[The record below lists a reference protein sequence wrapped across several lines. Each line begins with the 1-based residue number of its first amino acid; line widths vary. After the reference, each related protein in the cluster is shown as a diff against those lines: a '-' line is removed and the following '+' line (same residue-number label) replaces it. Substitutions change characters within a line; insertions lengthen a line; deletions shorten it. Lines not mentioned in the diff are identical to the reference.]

1 MARTNIPQSARPE
14 EPGLELERRYRAPLT
29 AFFLRRVRNRAE
41 AEDLTQEVFLRI
53 VRSGG
58 DAERATSPAFIFT
71 VAANLL
77 RDRSR
82 RMQTSGGPLLSLESE
97 ERGNEA
103 AAKLH
108 EEISPERVL
117 LGKEALQRVHKA
129 LGKLSP
135 QTRDIFLLFKLEQM
149 KQKQIAEIYG
159 ISVSA
164 VEKHIVA
171 ALTHVTKELRR

>member
-1 MARTNIPQSARPE
+1 MTVPQPAGAADVAP
-14 EPGLELERRYRAPLT
+14 ELERLYRGPLL
-29 AFFLRRVRNRAE
+29 AFFLRRVGNRAE

-53 VRSGG
+53 LRGEGG
-58 DAERATSPAFIFT
+58 AHRAGPAFIFT
-71 VAANLL
+71 VATNLL
-77 RDRSR
+77 RDRAR
-82 RMQTSGGPLLSLESE
+82 RLQTTGGPLVAFDLH
-97 ERGNEA
+97 GGTGA
-103 AAKLH
+103 ANAGPH

-149 KQKQIAEIYG
+149 KQRQIAEIYG

-171 ALTHVTKELRR
+171 ALTHVTKELRG

>member
-1 MARTNIPQSARPE
+1 MTIPQPETPQSA
-14 EPGLELERRYRAPLT
+14 LELEHLYRAPLM
-29 AFFLRRVRNRAE
+29 AFFLRRVRNRSE

-53 VRSGG
+53 LRGEG
-58 DAERATSPAFIFT
+58 AAERAGPAFIFT
-71 VAANLL
+71 VATNLL
-77 RDRSR
+77 RDRAR
-82 RMQTSGGPLLSLESE
+82 RLQTSGGPLASLDARDGS
-97 ERGNEA
+97 GPA
-103 AAKLH
+103 DTKLH

-117 LGKEALQRVHKA
+117 LGKEALQRVHTA
-129 LGKLSP
+129 LGALSP

-149 KQKQIAEIYG
+149 KQRQIAEIYG

>member
-1 MARTNIPQSARPE
+1 MIIPQAKD
-14 EPGLELERRYRAPLT
+14 PGDPRGELQSEYRAPLL

-53 VRSGG
+53 LRTPGA
-58 DAERATSPAFIFT
+58 AESTSSAFIFT
-71 VAANLL
+71 VATNLL
-77 RDRSR
+77 RDRAR
-82 RMQTSGGPLLSLESE
+82 RLQTSGGPLVQLETDNGASA
-97 ERGNEA
+97 G
-103 AAKLH
+103 AKLH

-117 LGKEALQRVHKA
+117 LGKEALQRVYKA

-149 KQKQIAEIYG
+149 KQRQIAEIYG

-171 ALTHVTKELRR
+171 ALTHVAKEVRR

>member
-1 MARTNIPQSARPE
+1 MTIPQPTGREDAV
-14 EPGLELERRYRAPLT
+14 LELERQYRAPLM
-29 AFFLRRVRNRAE
+29 AFFLRRVPSRTE
-41 AEDLTQEVFLRI
+41 AEDLTQDVFLRI
-53 VRSGG
+53 LRGEGEV
-58 DAERATSPAFIFT
+58 ERATSAAFIFT
-71 VAANLL
+71 VATNLL
-77 RDRSR
+77 RDRAR
-82 RMQTSGGPLLSLESE
+82 RLQTSGGPLVPLETDNGPSP
-97 ERGNEA
+97 A
-103 AAKLH
+103 DAKLR
-108 EEISPERVL
+108 EEIDPERVL

-171 ALTHVTKELRR
+171 ALTHVTRELRR

>member
-1 MARTNIPQSARPE
+1 MTIPQPAAPDDM
-14 EPGLELERRYRAPLT
+14 GQTLEREYRGPLM
-29 AFFLRRVRNRAE
+29 AFFLRRVRNRTE
-41 AEDLTQEVFLRI
+41 AEDLTQEVFVRILR
-53 VRSGG
+53 GG
-58 DAERATSPAFIFT
+58 GQTEAAISPAFIFT
-71 VAANLL
+71 IAANLL
-77 RDRSR
+77 RDRAR
-82 RMQTSGGPLLSLESE
+82 RMQTTGGPLVPLAGET
-97 ERGNEA
+97 GVGPVD
-103 AAKLH
+103 AKLR

-117 LGKEALQRVHKA
+117 LGKEALERVHKA
-129 LGKLSP
+129 LAKLSP